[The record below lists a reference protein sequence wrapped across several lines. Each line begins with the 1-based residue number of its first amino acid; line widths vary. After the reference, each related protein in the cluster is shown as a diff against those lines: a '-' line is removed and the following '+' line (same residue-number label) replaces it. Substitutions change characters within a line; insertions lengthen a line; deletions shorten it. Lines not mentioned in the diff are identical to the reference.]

1 MKIENFFCDPQ
12 SIISDVETTLILE
25 MLISVA
31 TWPYCGK
38 QTNFFSKNLKF
49 WKLQLQPEISMGQP
63 SKTNKN
69 WLFCVILKIWS
80 RLSLFFTQKAS
91 KLRIPSWNGHIKM
104 HQTRFFRSIFYVNV
118 KFRILAK
125 KRVFSKTSIILPKY
139 ISRKNLTKTFLIERE
154 NLHLTHAGD
163 NSADEFRLKFIFG
176 RAKKSFWYHFVKKFP
191 RTNLML

>member
-80 RLSLFFTQKAS
+80 RFSLFFSQKAS
-91 KLRIPSWNGHIKM
+91 KLRGILHVEFQKKSKSDIFLKL
-104 HQTRFFRSIFYVNV
+104 HQII
-118 KFRILAK
+118 RIGL
-125 KRVFSKTSIILPKY
+125 
-139 ISRKNLTKTFLIERE
+139 
-154 NLHLTHAGD
+154 
-163 NSADEFRLKFIFG
+163 FIFVFFNFINF
-176 RAKKSFWYHFVKKFP
+176 KVILWFFICLFS
-191 RTNLML
+191 T